1 MKKIKSIA
9 DTWVS
14 LLSIFS
20 KKQRSKYM
28 VMVFLSV
35 VSALIEIA
43 GISVLLHTV
52 LSILKP
58 NFIQHNVFTSFLS
71 KALGVEDQLHFVA
84 IITCLLFVFYVIKN
98 IVIVQINKSQ
108 VKFAFEATDDLSAK
122 RYSEIANNDLL
133 YFKNRK
139 SSEIINELF
148 GAALFL
154 PETIIIP
161 SIMLLSELSIL
172 ILMLGSILF
181 YKPFL
186 FLFTILTIMPA
197 ACFLIFFNK
206 NRLGKMGKKVH
217 KINPILYENISQLTQ
232 GIASIKLWR
241 GTSYFEEEFER
252 EKAKLFKYKKSI
264 YVSSQFIPMRLY
276 EVVAIGGILCVVLF
290 ALITSKGNSSL
301 ISYVSIY
308 AAVSFRMLPSV
319 NRILGAFN
327 NLATNSYVLDYFKN
341 EISDTVEKP
350 ASFQGALQFK
360 NSIKLNNVGFSYAD
374 SEHIFKGLDFVL
386 KKGDFIGIT
395 GASGA
400 GKSTF
405 INLLCRLIQ
414 PNSGSLTLDDL
425 TINEDNKEAYRYLFS
440 YVKQDVFML
449 NTSIMHNVAF
459 LQADDEIDLEK
470 VKSCLSQVN
479 LLSWVE
485 GLHDKWNTS
494 VGELGNQISGGQKQR
509 IAIARALYK
518 DAEIFI
524 FDEATNNLD
533 RESITQTLESIS
545 HLKDTG
551 KTAIFITHKQEELKM
566 CNAVYLLQG
575 KQLVEV

>member
-9 DTWVS
+9 DTWVR

-20 KKQRSKYM
+20 KKQKSKYM

-35 VSALIEIA
+35 LSALIEIA

-71 KALGVEDQLHFVA
+71 KALGVEDQIHFVA
-84 IITCLLFVFYVIKN
+84 IITCLLFIFYVVKN
-98 IVIVQINKSQ
+98 VVIVQINKSQ

-172 ILMLGSILF
+172 VLMLGSILF

-197 ACFLIFFNK
+197 AGFLIFYNK
-206 NRLGKMGKKVH
+206 NRLGKMGKEVH
-217 KINPILYENISQLTQ
+217 KINPTLYENISQLTQ
-232 GIASIKLWR
+232 GIASIKLWK

-252 EKAKLFKYKKSI
+252 EKAKLFKFKKSI

-290 ALITSKGNSSL
+290 ALVTSKGNSSL

-341 EISDTVEKP
+341 EISETVEKP
-350 ASFQGALQFK
+350 SLSKAQLKFNEVIKLENFSFSYSSSEVIFK
-360 NSIKLNNVGFSYAD
+360 N
-374 SEHIFKGLDFVL
+374 LDFEL
-386 KKGDFIGIT
+386 RKGDFIGIT

-405 INLLCRLIQ
+405 INLLCRLFEPTEGI
-414 PNSGSLTLDDL
+414 LTMDNLV
-425 TINEDNKEAYRYLFS
+425 INEDNKEAYRYLFS

-459 LQADDEIDLEK
+459 LQDDEDVNLEK
-470 VKSCLSQVN
+470 VKLCLAQVN
-479 LLSWVE
+479 LLPWVE
-485 GLHDKWNTS
+485 SLPNKWNTS

-518 DAEIFI
+518 EAEIFI

-533 RESITQTLESIS
+533 KESITQTLDSIN
-545 HLKDTG
+545 HLKEAG
-551 KTAIFITHKQEELKM
+551 KTAIFITHKKEELKM
-566 CNAVYLLQG
+566 CNKVY
-575 KQLVEV
+575 QLKGQHLIEI